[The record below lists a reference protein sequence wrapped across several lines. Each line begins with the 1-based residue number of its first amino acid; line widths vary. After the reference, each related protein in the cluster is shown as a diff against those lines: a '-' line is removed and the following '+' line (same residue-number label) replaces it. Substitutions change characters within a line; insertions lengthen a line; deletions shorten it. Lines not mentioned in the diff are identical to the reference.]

1 MDEEDITATLLR
13 DMFVKAI
20 IGHAYRP
27 IQKIIRF
34 FPPDR
39 RGEVKRVIKKLIRT
53 GFLLEP
59 KMGAISLNSKRI
71 TEIKEI
77 IIKMFPELKEKF
89 FFGKDQ

>member
-1 MDEEDITATLLR
+1 MDEEDIIATLLR

-34 FPPDR
+34 FPPDK
-39 RGEVKRVIKKLIRT
+39 RGDVKKVIKKLIRASL
-53 GFLLEP
+53 LLEP
-59 KMGAISLNSKRI
+59 KKDVISLNSRRI

-77 IIKMFPELKEKF
+77 IIKMFPELKEKLF
-89 FFGKDQ
+89 VT